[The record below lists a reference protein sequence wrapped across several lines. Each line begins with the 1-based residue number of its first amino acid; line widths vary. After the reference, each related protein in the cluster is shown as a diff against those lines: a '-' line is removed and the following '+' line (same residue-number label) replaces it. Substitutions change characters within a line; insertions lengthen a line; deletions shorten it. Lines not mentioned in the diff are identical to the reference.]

1 MSQNSSIPTKWR
13 ELITD
18 SLSSN
23 SIKDKIFALDFL
35 SQQTSLS
42 LEFCKELMPSIT
54 QAVVSPD
61 PKVRNYARK
70 ARNHILDCFPEIDT
84 GVHVNTEPLKLQF
97 KEGEKLSAHQILLYK
112 LRIRSR
118 YVVFEAMDRLT
129 ESGDS
134 SLVEPLFDYLN
145 NEKDEHKIA
154 YLIRL
159 MGRFDDPRVPE
170 YLKKYLDYEDSR
182 IVANALEALCE
193 FNVPR
198 LS

>member
-1 MSQNSSIPTKWR
+1 MSQNTSIPTKWR
-13 ELITD
+13 DLITD
-18 SLSSN
+18 SLSSD

-42 LEFCKELMPSIT
+42 VDFCKELMPSIT

-84 GVHVNTEPLKLQF
+84 GVNVNTEPLKLHF
-97 KEGEKLSAHQILLYK
+97 KEGEKLNAHQILLYK

-134 SLVEPLFDYLN
+134 SLIEPLFEYLN

-170 YLKKYLDYEDSR
+170 YLEKYLEYEDSR
-182 IVANALEALCE
+182 IVANTK
-193 FNVPR
+193 
-198 LS
+198 SDI

>member
-1 MSQNSSIPTKWR
+1 MGQNAIIPTKWR
-13 ELITD
+13 DLIVD
-18 SLSSN
+18 SLN
-23 SIKDKIFALDFL
+23 SENPKEKIFALDFL

-42 LEFCKELMPSIT
+42 LDFSKELMPSIT

-84 GVHVNTEPLKLQF
+84 GISINAEPFKLQF

-129 ESGDS
+129 ESADP
-134 SLVEPLFDYLN
+134 SLVEPLIDYLK

-159 MGRFDDPRVPE
+159 MGRFEDPRDPE
-170 YLKKYLDYEDSR
+170 FL
-182 IVANALEALCE
+182 
-193 FNVPR
+193 
-198 LS
+198 